1 MFDFLTYPFMI
12 RALIIGVTMAIS
24 TGLISNYLVS
34 SNQSMIGDG
43 LSHISFTGVVIGF
56 LFSNQ
61 PLFLAV
67 PISILSAILIKYL
80 MRSNR
85 LNGDT
90 AIGLVSTFALAI
102 GFIIISKSPGFNRSV
117 EAMLVGSIFSTSTL
131 DLFVSLGVMILTSI
145 FITLGYKRL
154 FSITYDATY
163 AQFSKINVAFYD
175 YMLAI
180 ITAIV
185 VVVGVQTIGTLLI
198 TAFIVFPSVSSNLIS
213 KSFKQMLIGSIIINI
228 LVSVFGII
236 SAHFLDF
243 PAGATIII
251 LQGLTFM
258 TLYLYKRIRRIE

>member
-12 RALIIGVTMAIS
+12 RALIIGITMAVS

-56 LFSNQ
+56 LFSSQ
-61 PLFLAV
+61 PLYLAL

-80 MRSNR
+80 MRSNK
-85 LNGDT
+85 LHGDT

-102 GFIIISKSPGFNRSV
+102 GFIVISKSSGFNRSV
-117 EAMLVGSIFSTSTL
+117 EAMLVGSIFSTSSL
-131 DLFVSLGVMILTSI
+131 DLFMSIGVMILTLA
-145 FITLGYKRL
+145 FITFSYRRL

-175 YMLAI
+175 YALAI
-180 ITAIV
+180 LTAII

-213 KSFKQMLIGSIIINI
+213 KSFKQMLIGSIIINV
-228 LVSVFGII
+228 LVSAFGIVF
-236 SAHFLDF
+236 AHFLDF

-258 TLYLYKRIRRIE
+258 GIYVYKRIRRIE